1 MSALKRVIALCGR
14 VCDPCDCACEQL
26 LLCQNK
32 TFTVRIY
39 LVRTTVAKF
48 LRHSLQFT
56 NLVFFHHDLLPSV
69 SVAVSRVLQARCQSA
84 TFRYVTR
91 RYNQQAAYLLTGD
104 IASLTRC
111 FRLVSPRQLR
121 SANHVITSLS
131 DVSGR
136 APVAIVSIID
146 AGR

>member
-1 MSALKRVIALCGR
+1 MLCVR

-26 LLCQNK
+26 LCQNK
-32 TFTVRIY
+32 SFTVRIPGY
-39 LVRTTVAKF
+39 GCFHLSAKC

-69 SVAVSRVLQARCQSA
+69 SVTVSRVLNARCQSTA
-84 TFRYVTR
+84 FRYVTR
-91 RYNQQAAYLLTGD
+91 RYNQPAAYLLTGD

-136 APVAIVSIID
+136 APVAVVSI
-146 AGR
+146 